1 MQILVIPYNVPC
13 VFVYAEGYGVRKG
26 AMWSKEEFLKWVE
39 KKNRVMWYV
48 KAERYLLHRE
58 GDQPELGGRRELTR
72 LYGYICSLY
81 SHTNIH
87 TREGRGR
94 DGARDRGR
102 ERVKYEGRN
111 GEMDV
116 CVEGMDSGKEG
127 EQQEK
132 GGYVHPSGIY

>member
-1 MQILVIPYNVPC
+1 MQILVIFYNVSC
-13 VFVYAEGYGVRKG
+13 VFVYVEGYGVRKG
-26 AMWSKEEFLKWVE
+26 VMWSKEEFLKWVE

-48 KAERYLLHRE
+48 KVERYLFYRE
-58 GDQPELGGRRELTR
+58 GDQLELGGRRELIR

-81 SHTNIH
+81 FYINIYI
-87 TREGRGR
+87 REGRGR
-94 DGARDRGR
+94 DGVRDRGR

-116 CVEGMDSGKEG
+116 CVEGMDLGKEG

-132 GGYVHPSGIY
+132 GGYVYFLGI